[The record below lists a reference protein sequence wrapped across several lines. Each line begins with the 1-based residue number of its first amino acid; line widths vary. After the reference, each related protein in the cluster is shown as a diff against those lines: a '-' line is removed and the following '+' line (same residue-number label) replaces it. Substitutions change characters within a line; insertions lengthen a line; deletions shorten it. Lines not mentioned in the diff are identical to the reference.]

1 MDKLLNYIKLL
12 INLLNVEFI
21 VDSWSKYGRYVGI
34 KSYPHILIA
43 GMKMIFRFRG

>member
-21 VDSWSKYGRYVGI
+21 VDTWSKNGRYVCI
-34 KSYPHILIA
+34 KNYPHILIA
-43 GMKMIFRFRG
+43 EMEMILRFRG